1 MSSEALGDTVNDTAS
16 MGIKFEIV
24 LEARIE
30 LATPAAADTLC
41 GVATLTP
48 RDMVTSKLLANADR
62 WADESVFS
70 RDLIDRA
77 VQKLL
82 TRDGRLERC
91 TQMMK
96 MTLPPAPLRQRIK
109 ALMPKAVRLKSQ

>member
-1 MSSEALGDTVNDTAS
+1 

-24 LEARIE
+24 LAARIE
-30 LATPAAADTLC
+30 LATPAAVDTLC

-48 RDMVTSKLLANADR
+48 LDVVTSKLLANADR
-62 WADESVFS
+62 WADDSVFS
-70 RDLIDRA
+70 RDPIGRA

-91 TQMMK
+91 MQMMQ
-96 MTLPPAPLRQRIK
+96 MTMAQALLRQRIK
-109 ALMPKAVRLKSQ
+109 ALMPKAARSKNQ